1 MSLHPTASIDPAAT
15 LGDVEIGPFAVIGPH
30 VHLEDGV
37 RVGAH
42 CVLEGPLHIGA
53 GTVLHPHVVLG
64 GSPQDKKHDPT
75 VATRLVIGQRNVFRE
90 FATAHRGTSSGGGL
104 TTIGHDNYFMASSH
118 VAHDCTVGDG
128 TMFAN
133 SAAIAGHVVVGDGA
147 VLGGLC
153 AIHQHCRIGRLA
165 MVGGGAMCAQD
176 VPPFTIAQGDRAR
189 LFGLNIIGLRRA
201 GFDIDAVSELKEAWR
216 TLFVEGLPKRVALSR
231 VEAAHGDS
239 QVVEELLAFLRTSE
253 RGVCRAGLAH

>member
-1 MSLHPTASIDPAAT
+1 MSHHPTALIDPAAT
-15 LGDVEIGPFAVIGPH
+15 LGDVEIGPFAVIGPD

-37 RVGAH
+37 QVGSH

-53 GTVLHPHVVLG
+53 DTVLHPHVVLG
-64 GSPQDKKHDPT
+64 GAPQDKKHDPT
-75 VATRLVIGQRNVFRE
+75 VATRLVIGARNVFRE
-90 FATAHRGTSSGGGL
+90 FSSAHRGTSSGGAI
-104 TTIGHDNYFMASSH
+104 TTIGDDNYFMANSH
-118 VAHDCTVGDG
+118 VAHDCAVGNG
-128 TMFAN
+128 VMFAN

-153 AIHQHCRIGRLA
+153 AIHQHSRIGRLA

-201 GFDIDAVSELKEAWR
+201 GFDIDDVTELKDAWR
-216 TLFVEGLPKRVALSR
+216 MLFVDGLPKRVAMSR
-231 VEAAHGDS
+231 VEAAHKGS
-239 QVVEELLAFLRTSE
+239 AVVEELLAFLRTSE